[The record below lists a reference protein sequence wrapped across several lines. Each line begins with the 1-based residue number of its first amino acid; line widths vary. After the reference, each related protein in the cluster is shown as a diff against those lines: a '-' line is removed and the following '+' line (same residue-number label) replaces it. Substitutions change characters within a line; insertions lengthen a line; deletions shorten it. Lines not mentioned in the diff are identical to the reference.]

1 MKNTF
6 EFAAD
11 CITVNGK
18 SFPARYEVTA
28 EAVNV
33 FATVTEDGKEKT
45 VCIRIDAIDP
55 LYGPASIAAAQPA
68 EQEPQPEAEQ
78 AEEAQAEPEAQ
89 QTEEAQQAEEAQAEP
104 EAQQTE
110 EAQQAEEAQAEEA
123 QAEPETQQAAE
134 EAEQT
139 AEEAEQTAPEA
150 EQTAQ
155 EAEQT
160 APEAEQ
166 TEEAQAESDPKAA
179 RGPVPEKSFIGQSIS
194 GAGWSIVFDG
204 GCNRTRVLVC
214 KAQRDKLRGIIEK
227 AGFYYSPTL
236 DSWNKKLTF
245 RAYRAAQALALELSE
260 ALAA

>member
-18 SFPARYEVTA
+18 TFPARYEVTA

-78 AEEAQAEPEAQ
+78 AEPEAQQAAPEAEQAEPEAE
-89 QTEEAQQAEEAQAEP
+89 QT
-104 EAQQTE
+104 
-110 EAQQAEEAQAEEA
+110 
-123 QAEPETQQAAE
+123 TQ
-134 EAEQT
+134 EAEQ
-139 AEEAEQTAPEA
+139 AGPEAEQTAPEA
-150 EQTAQ
+150 EQTAL

-166 TEEAQAESDPKAA
+166 TEPEDQQAEPEDQQAAPDPKAA